1 MHLLYIGIY
10 CYDVH
15 IHMHDVSHMYDVY
28 IHTVYV
34 YMYGIYTN
42 TYTLYIHK
50 ISSQLLLLFFR
61 KINMCMW
68 NYFTSDSSETKKQL
82 STENQCAMALK
93 IHGND
98 KSCFYP
104 IRVC

>member
-1 MHLLYIGIY
+1 
-10 CYDVH
+10 
-15 IHMHDVSHMYDVY
+15 
-28 IHTVYV
+28 
-34 YMYGIYTN
+34 
-42 TYTLYIHK
+42 
-50 ISSQLLLLFFR
+50 
-61 KINMCMW
+61 MCIW

-82 STENQCAMALK
+82 STENQCAMVLK

>member
-1 MHLLYIGIY
+1 MMYIYICMMCHTCMMCIY
-10 CYDVH
+10 IQY
-15 IHMHDVSHMYDVY
+15 MY
-28 IHTVYV
+28 I
-34 YMYGIYTN
+34 YGIYTN